1 MIHFSARRIVLALLG
16 LVIATFAILTPC
28 FTIMRLDSEMIVEI
42 MTALEGALGDSGS
55 GMGEL
60 MGAAA
65 SLYQENGFDLLGG
78 NSMFVKMLNMLSKD
92 QALAAAGASKEVPY
106 VVYDWMSIL
115 LQIFNIVILVA
126 GVAFVALIIV
136 WFCLWNKDG
145 AVKAVA
151 FSGLGVGV
159 LYMAGGL
166 TFFFVFKNA
175 MSGFLEQEGA
185 ILPGMYKTACFV
197 PLILIVVAETAFWV
211 CFGAIKER
219 DPEQI
224 AQRRA
229 AAAAESY
236 EPQAPAYREQNV
248 YMAAP
253 AQAAPHVAA
262 ASRVAAAP
270 QSAPALDINEKAF
283 TQNLARLKE
292 MCDSGV
298 ITQEEY
304 EEQKTL
310 NLYGGAAAALAKQWQ
325 LYQSGLITEEEY
337 DELKKKILKLE

>member
-1 MIHFSARRIVLALLG
+1 MIHFSARRIVLAIIG
-16 LVIATFAILTPC
+16 IVIATFVILTPC
-28 FTIMRLDSEMIVEI
+28 FTIVRMDADMIEEI
-42 MTALEGALGDSGS
+42 MTALAEAMGGADS

-65 SLYQENGFDLLGG
+65 SLYKENGFDMLGG
-78 NSMFVKMLNMLSKD
+78 KSMFVTMLNALSKE
-92 QALAAAGASKEVPY
+92 QALASAEAGEKVPY

-115 LQIFNIVILVA
+115 MQAFGIVMLVA

-136 WFCLWNKDG
+136 WFCMWNKDG
-145 AVKAVA
+145 AIKAVA
-151 FSGLGVGV
+151 LSGVGIV
-159 LYMAGGL
+159 ALYMACSL

-175 MSGFLEQEGA
+175 MSGFIEQDGA

-197 PLILIVVAETAFWV
+197 PLILLVVAEIAFWV
-211 CFGAIKER
+211 CFSAIKER
-219 DPEQI
+219 DPEQV
-224 AQRRA
+224 AQRKA
-229 AAAAESY
+229 AAMQRQQAVPE
-236 EPQAPAYREQNV
+236 APAYREQNV
-248 YMAAP
+248 LGAAP
-253 AQAAPHVAA
+253 AQSV
-262 ASRVAAAP
+262 SYTAAAP

>member
-1 MIHFSARRIVLALLG
+1 MIHFSARRIVLAIIG
-16 LVIATFAILTPC
+16 LVIATFVILTPC
-28 FTIMRLDSEMIVEI
+28 FTIVRMDADMIEEI
-42 MTALEGALGDSGS
+42 MTALAEAMGGADS

-65 SLYQENGFDLLGG
+65 SLYKENGFDMLGG
-78 NSMFVKMLNMLSKD
+78 KSMFVEMLNALSKD
-92 QALAAAGASKEVPY
+92 QALADAKPGEKVPY
-106 VVYDWMSIL
+106 AAYNWMSIL
-115 LQIFNIVILVA
+115 MQAFGIVLLVA

-136 WFCLWNKDG
+136 WFCMWNKDG
-145 AVKAVA
+145 AIKAVA
-151 FSGLGVGV
+151 LSGVGAGV
-159 LYMAGGL
+159 VYMACSL

-175 MSGFLEQEGA
+175 MSGFIEKDGA
-185 ILPGMYKTACFV
+185 ILPGVYKTACFV
-197 PLILIVVAETAFWV
+197 PMILLVVAEIAFWV
-211 CFGAIKER
+211 CYSAIKER
-219 DPEQI
+219 DPEQV
-224 AQRRA
+224 AQRKA
-229 AAAAESY
+229 AAAVQRQQAVPE
-236 EPQAPAYREQNV
+236 APAYREQNV
-248 YMAAP
+248 LGAKSV
-253 AQAAPHVAA
+253 QAVPYT
-262 ASRVAAAP
+262 AAAP
-270 QSAPALDINEKAF
+270 QFSPALDINEKAF

>member
-1 MIHFSARRIVLALLG
+1 MIHFSARRIVLAIIG
-16 LVIATFAILTPC
+16 IVIATFVILTPC
-28 FTIMRLDSEMIVEI
+28 FTIVRMDADMIEEI
-42 MTALEGALGDSGS
+42 MTALAEAMGGADS

-60 MGAAA
+60 MGVAA
-65 SLYQENGFDLLGG
+65 SLYKENGFDMLGG
-78 NSMFVKMLNMLSKD
+78 KSMFVTMLNALSKE
-92 QALAAAGASKEVPY
+92 QALASAEAGEKVPY
-106 VVYDWMSIL
+106 VVYDWMGIL
-115 LQIFNIVILVA
+115 MQAFGIVMLVA
-126 GVAFVALIIV
+126 GVAFIALIIV
-136 WFCLWNKDG
+136 WFCMWNKDG
-145 AVKAVA
+145 AIKAVA
-151 FSGLGVGV
+151 LSGIGIVA
-159 LYMAGGL
+159 LYMACSL

-175 MSGFLEQEGA
+175 MSGFIEQDGA

-197 PLILIVVAETAFWV
+197 PLILLVVTEIAFWV
-211 CFGAIKER
+211 CYSAIKER
-219 DPEQI
+219 DPEQV
-224 AQRRA
+224 AQRKA
-229 AAAAESY
+229 AAMQRQQAVPE
-236 EPQAPAYREQNV
+236 APAYREQNV
-248 YMAAP
+248 LGAKP
-253 AQAAPHVAA
+253 VQAVPYT
-262 ASRVAAAP
+262 AAAP

>member
-1 MIHFSARRIVLALLG
+1 MIHFSARRIVLAIIG
-16 LVIATFAILTPC
+16 IVIATFVILTPC
-28 FTIMRLDSEMIVEI
+28 FTIVRMDADMIEEI
-42 MTALEGALGDSGS
+42 MTALAEAMGGADS

-65 SLYQENGFDLLGG
+65 SLYKENGFDMLGG
-78 NSMFVKMLNMLSKD
+78 KSMFVTMLNALSKE
-92 QALAAAGASKEVPY
+92 QALASAEAGEKVPY

-115 LQIFNIVILVA
+115 MQAFGIVMLVA

-136 WFCLWNKDG
+136 WFCMWNKDG
-145 AVKAVA
+145 AIKAVA
-151 FSGLGVGV
+151 LSGVGIV
-159 LYMAGGL
+159 ALYMACSL

-175 MSGFLEQEGA
+175 MSGFIEQDGA

-197 PLILIVVAETAFWV
+197 PLILLVVTEIAFWV
-211 CFGAIKER
+211 CYSAIKER
-219 DPEQI
+219 DPEQV
-224 AQRRA
+224 AQRKA
-229 AAAAESY
+229 AAMQRQQAVPE
-236 EPQAPAYREQNV
+236 APAYREQNV
-248 YMAAP
+248 LGAKPVQSVSYT
-253 AQAAPHVAA
+253 
-262 ASRVAAAP
+262 AAAP

>member
-1 MIHFSARRIVLALLG
+1 MIHFSARRIVLAIIG
-16 LVIATFAILTPC
+16 IVIATFVILTPC
-28 FTIMRLDSEMIVEI
+28 FTIVRMDADMIEEI
-42 MTALEGALGDSGS
+42 MTALAEAIGGADS

-65 SLYQENGFDLLGG
+65 SLYKENGFDMLGG
-78 NSMFVKMLNMLSKD
+78 KSMFVTMLNALSKE
-92 QALAAAGASKEVPY
+92 QALAGAEPGEKVPY
-106 VVYDWMSIL
+106 AAYDWMSIL
-115 LQIFNIVILVA
+115 MQAFGIVMLVA
-126 GVAFVALIIV
+126 GVAFIALIIV
-136 WFCLWNKDG
+136 WFCMWKKDG
-145 AVKAVA
+145 AIKAVA
-151 FSGLGVGV
+151 LSGVGIV
-159 LYMAGGL
+159 ALYMACSL

-175 MSGFLEQEGA
+175 MSGFIEQDGA

-197 PLILIVVAETAFWV
+197 PLILLVVAEIAFWV
-211 CFGAIKER
+211 CYSAIKER
-219 DPEQI
+219 DPEQV
-224 AQRRA
+224 AQRKA
-229 AAAAESY
+229 AAMQRQ
-236 EPQAPAYREQNV
+236 QAVPETPAYKQKNV
-248 YMAAP
+248 YEAAP
-253 AQAAPHVAA
+253 AQSV
-262 ASRVAAAP
+262 SYTAAAP

-337 DELKKKILKLE
+337 DELKQ

>member
-1 MIHFSARRIVLALLG
+1 MIHFSARRIVLAIIG
-16 LVIATFAILTPC
+16 IVIATFVILTPC
-28 FTIMRLDSEMIVEI
+28 FTIVRMDADMIEEI
-42 MTALEGALGDSGS
+42 MTALAEAMGGADS

-65 SLYQENGFDLLGG
+65 SLYKENGFDMLGG
-78 NSMFVKMLNMLSKD
+78 KSMFVTMLNALSKE
-92 QALAAAGASKEVPY
+92 QALASAEAGEKVPY
-106 VVYDWMSIL
+106 VVYDWMGIL
-115 LQIFNIVILVA
+115 MQAFGIVLLVA

-136 WFCLWNKDG
+136 WFCMWNKDG
-145 AVKAVA
+145 AIKAVA
-151 FSGLGVGV
+151 LSGVGAGA
-159 LYMAGGL
+159 LYMACSL

-175 MSGFLEQEGA
+175 MSGFIEQDGA

-197 PLILIVVAETAFWV
+197 PLILLVVAEIAFWV
-211 CFGAIKER
+211 CYSAIKER
-219 DPEQI
+219 DPEQV
-224 AQRRA
+224 AQRKA
-229 AAAAESY
+229 AAMQRQ
-236 EPQAPAYREQNV
+236 QAVPETPAYKQKNV
-248 YMAAP
+248 YEAAP
-253 AQAAPHVAA
+253 AQSV
-262 ASRVAAAP
+262 SYTAAAP

>member
-1 MIHFSARRIVLALLG
+1 MIHFSARRIVLAIIG
-16 LVIATFAILTPC
+16 IVIATFVILTPC
-28 FTIMRLDSEMIVEI
+28 FTIVRMDADMIEEI
-42 MTALEGALGDSGS
+42 MTALAEAMGGADS

-65 SLYQENGFDLLGG
+65 SLYKENGFDMLGG
-78 NSMFVKMLNMLSKD
+78 KSMFVTMLNALSKE
-92 QALAAAGASKEVPY
+92 QALAGAEPGEKVPY
-106 VVYDWMSIL
+106 AAYDWMSIL
-115 LQIFNIVILVA
+115 MQAFGIVMLVA
-126 GVAFVALIIV
+126 GVAFIALIIV
-136 WFCLWNKDG
+136 WFCMWKKDG
-145 AVKAVA
+145 AIKAVA
-151 FSGLGVGV
+151 LSGVGIV
-159 LYMAGGL
+159 ALYMACSL

-175 MSGFLEQEGA
+175 MSGFIEQDGA

-197 PLILIVVAETAFWV
+197 PLILLVVAEIAFWV
-211 CFGAIKER
+211 CFSAIKER
-219 DPEQI
+219 DPEQV
-224 AQRRA
+224 AQRKA
-229 AAAAESY
+229 AAMQRQ
-236 EPQAPAYREQNV
+236 QAVPETPAYKQKNV
-248 YMAAP
+248 YEAAP
-253 AQAAPHVAA
+253 AQSV
-262 ASRVAAAP
+262 SYTAAAP